1 MTDQEKPRILMFV
14 EDEPDIVDLY
24 TIAFEQAGFTV
35 AAVMTGNDALKKLEE
50 FVKEDV
56 ERPNAMIPD
65 ISGMDV
71 LRAARANHIF
81 DNTPVIMFTNFSSDK
96 IKEEIQAMPNTR
108 YLLKMDIKPDKLVG
122 IVKEMLH
129 IA

>member
-24 TIAFEQAGFTV
+24 TIAFEQAGFVV

-56 ERPNAMIPD
+56 E
-65 ISGMDV
+65 
-71 LRAARANHIF
+71 
-81 DNTPVIMFTNFSSDK
+81 
-96 IKEEIQAMPNTR
+96 
-108 YLLKMDIKPDKLVG
+108 
-122 IVKEMLH
+122 
-129 IA
+129 